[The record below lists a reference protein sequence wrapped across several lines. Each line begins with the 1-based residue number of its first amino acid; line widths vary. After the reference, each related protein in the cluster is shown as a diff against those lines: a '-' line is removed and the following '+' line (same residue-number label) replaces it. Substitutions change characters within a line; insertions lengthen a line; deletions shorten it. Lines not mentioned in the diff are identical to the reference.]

1 MSQPLSTFSGTTL
14 YLDTTT
20 FYALLRSI
28 TPSVQELFDAIEQ
41 GRYQAFTSALTFD
54 ELAYRL
60 LLALIRDHHPG
71 SPLDHLRQAQSD
83 MIQAYYPQIAPFF
96 RKLYS
101 FPNLQILDVT
111 LADLTLMNQLI
122 PQFGLRPRDALHL
135 AAMNKCNC
143 TSLVSEDSDFDR
155 VPYLQRYTLE

>member
-28 TPSVQELFDAIEQ
+28 TPSVQGLFDAIER
-41 GRYQAFTSALTFD
+41 GRYQAFTSVLTFD

-71 SPLDHLRQAQSD
+71 SPLDHLRQAQAA
-83 MIQAYYPQIAPFF
+83 MIHAYYPQIAPSL
-96 RKLYS
+96 RNLYS

-111 LADLTLMNQLI
+111 LADLT
-122 PQFGLRPRDALHL
+122 
-135 AAMNKCNC
+135 
-143 TSLVSEDSDFDR
+143 S
-155 VPYLQRYTLE
+155 